1 MNRVSKSMKPKR
13 NQSIGKRI
21 VAVDLFCGAGGLT
34 RGLFDAGIDVVAG
47 YDIDEAC
54 RFPYEH
60 NNEPAVF
67 KKQSVV
73 DLDSEDLAA
82 LYPAG

>member
-1 MNRVSKSMKPKR
+1 MKPKR

-54 RFPYEH
+54 RFPYE
-60 NNEPAVF
+60 EQQRAG
-67 KKQSVV
+67 SVQEAER
-73 DLDSEDLAA
+73 S
-82 LYPAG
+82 